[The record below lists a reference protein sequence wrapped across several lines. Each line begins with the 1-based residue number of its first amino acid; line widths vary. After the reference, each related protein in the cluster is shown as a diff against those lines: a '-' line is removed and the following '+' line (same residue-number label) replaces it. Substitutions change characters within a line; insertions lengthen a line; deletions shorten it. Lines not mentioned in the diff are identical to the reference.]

1 MSTYTEN
8 SLFGYIEKNWP
19 VLFVVLVVIVVVV
32 IAAITL
38 YNRYYNSDTKK
49 TDGEESY
56 RAKIIREKFNSMNKQ
71 IKTLKSENAR
81 VNEKFTKLASCPGVK
96 ERYCTC
102 EGPDCSCGNGEHTDG
117 VIENY
122 KNIGSIPIRHH
133 QNMVAGAIGKSKQ
146 LKAEAALRGAAPGL
160 PMPVGGMLGKE
171 PILSLDGTVEA
182 FMPNKGRY

>member
-8 SLFGYIEKNWP
+8 SLFEYIEKMWP
-19 VLFVVLVVIVVVV
+19 VWVVVLVVIVVVV
-32 IAAITL
+32 IAGITL
-38 YNRYYNSDTKK
+38 YNRYYKSDTKK
-49 TDGEESY
+49 DQDTY
-56 RAKIIREKFNSMNKQ
+56 RAKIIREKFNSMNRQ

-102 EGPDCSCGNGEHTDG
+102 KGPDCSCGNGEHNDVST
-117 VIENY
+117 ETY
-122 KNIGSIPIRHH
+122 KNMGSIPVRHQ
-133 QNMVAGAIGKSKQ
+133 QNMVAGAIGKAKK

-171 PILSLDGTVEA
+171 PILSLDGMIEA